1 MKLITFTVPC
11 YNSAA
16 YMDRCVETLLP
27 AGEEAE
33 IILVDDGSKDDT
45 GKIADAYAEKYPNI
59 VKVIHQENGGHGE
72 GVNQGIRNAS
82 GMYFKVVDSDDWLD
96 AEALQKVMQT
106 LRGFAAM
113 EQPVDLLMCNYV
125 YEHVVDNT
133 HHTVSYKSILPQDRV
148 FAWDEIGR
156 FPPSQNILMHTVIY
170 RTQIL
175 RDSGLELPKHTFYVD
190 NVFVYQPLPL
200 CQRLYYMDIDLYR
213 YFIGRDDQSVN
224 ESVMVKRVDQ
234 QLRVTK
240 IMIDAVDL
248 YALPESQKK
257 LRAYMFNYL
266 SMMMT
271 IALRFIPTLIE
282 ETDKIMSAQKA
293 RGADL
298 ESGGI
303 MQRARALVPIL
314 IPLFVSAFRRA
325 DELALAM
332 ECRCYRGD
340 VGRTRMKQLHYS
352 WQDGVAAALTIGC
365 IAGVI
370 MVNIFAPVVF

>member
-1 MKLITFTVPC
+1 MSIDRTSPLKPVSTVQPRETTDAPVTNSRAAKTTASTSTSVTLSDAQAKLMQPGSSDI
-11 YNSAA
+11 NLE
-16 YMDRCVETLLP
+16 RVEALKL
-27 AGEEAE
+27 AIRNGE
-33 IILVDDGSKDDT
+33 LKMDT

-148 FAWDEIGR
+148 FAWDEIGH

-266 SMMMT
+266 SMMMAISSVFLT
-271 IALRFIPTLIE
+271 MDGRPEAFEKKTELWQYLKNHDERVYNKCRHSVAGACNLPGTLGH
-282 ETDKIMSAQKA
+282 KITLWGYHVAQK
-293 RGADL
+293 
-298 ESGGI
+298 
-303 MQRARALVPIL
+303 
-314 IPLFVSAFRRA
+314 
-325 DELALAM
+325 
-332 ECRCYRGD
+332 
-340 VGRTRMKQLHYS
+340 
-352 WQDGVAAALTIGC
+352 
-365 IAGVI
+365 
-370 MVNIFAPVVF
+370 IFKFN

>member
-148 FAWDEIGR
+148 FAWDEIGH

-200 CQRLYYMDIDLYR
+200 CQRLYYMDIDLYH
-213 YFIGRDDQSVN
+213 YYLGREDQSVN
-224 ESVMVKRVDQ
+224 EKVLMKRIDQ
-234 QLRVTK
+234 QIRVTELVAK
-240 IMIDAVDL
+240 SVDL
-248 YALPESQKK
+248 RKVKKMYPKLAVYMMRNISIMLSISSIHLLLIKTEEAFQKRKRMWEQVKDYDRILYYRLRCSTLSGLTYLPGR
-257 LRAYMFNYL
+257 LGG
-266 SMMMT
+266 
-271 IALRFIPTLIE
+271 
-282 ETDKIMSAQKA
+282 KITVGGYRMA
-293 RGADL
+293 RK
-298 ESGGI
+298 I
-303 MQRARALVPIL
+303 YQ
-314 IPLFVSAFRRA
+314 F
-325 DELALAM
+325 
-332 ECRCYRGD
+332 
-340 VGRTRMKQLHYS
+340 Q
-352 WQDGVAAALTIGC
+352 
-365 IAGVI
+365 
-370 MVNIFAPVVF
+370 

>member
-200 CQRLYYMDIDLYR
+200 CQRLYYMDIDLYH
-213 YFIGRDDQSVN
+213 YYLGREDQSVN
-224 ESVMVKRVDQ
+224 EKVLMKRIDQ
-234 QLRVTK
+234 QIRVTELVAK
-240 IMIDAVDL
+240 SVDL
-248 YALPESQKK
+248 REVKKMYPKLAVYMMRNISIMLSISSIHLLLIKTEEAFQKRKRMWEQVKDYDRILYYRLRCSTLSGLTYLPGR
-257 LRAYMFNYL
+257 LGG
-266 SMMMT
+266 
-271 IALRFIPTLIE
+271 
-282 ETDKIMSAQKA
+282 KITVGGYRMA
-293 RGADL
+293 RK
-298 ESGGI
+298 I
-303 MQRARALVPIL
+303 YQ
-314 IPLFVSAFRRA
+314 F
-325 DELALAM
+325 
-332 ECRCYRGD
+332 
-340 VGRTRMKQLHYS
+340 Q
-352 WQDGVAAALTIGC
+352 
-365 IAGVI
+365 
-370 MVNIFAPVVF
+370 

>member
-213 YFIGRDDQSVN
+213 YYIGRVDQSVN
-224 ESVMVKRVDQ
+224 EDIMIKRIDQ
-234 QLRVTK
+234 QIKVNK
-240 IMIDAVDL
+240 IMIDAHDL
-248 YALPESQKK
+248 TLIKDEK
-257 LRAYMFNYL
+257 LRKYMTKYL
-266 SMMMT
+266 TMMMT
-271 IALRFIPTLIE
+271 I
-282 ETDKIMSAQKA
+282 S
-293 RGADL
+293 
-298 ESGGI
+298 
-303 MQRARALVPIL
+303 
-314 IPLFVSAFRRA
+314 SAFLVKADTEESLKKR
-325 DELALAM
+325 DELWDYLRKTSPEMA
-332 ECRCYRGD
+332 D
-340 VGRTRMKQLHYS
+340 
-352 WQDGVAAALTIGC
+352 
-365 IAGVI
+365 
-370 MVNIFAPVVF
+370 MVNHCLLGRPMQMKSAAGRKIIIYGYMLSRRLIGFS